1 MKDPTKRK
9 EGKKMATFTNYNELM
24 HKALMISRERGVTEQ
39 KDLDAIIVE
48 VFQADRRERNK
59 EE

>member
-9 EGKKMATFTNYNELM
+9 EEKKMAIFTNYNELM
-24 HKALMISRERGVTEQ
+24 HKALMISLERGVTEQ
-39 KDLDAIIVE
+39 KDLDAIIME

-59 EE
+59 GE

>member
-1 MKDPTKRK
+1 
-9 EGKKMATFTNYNELM
+9 MATFTNYNELM